1 MSPARLRWGL
11 ILIQIG
17 VLVLLRNTGV
27 LNDNFWIALLVYSP
41 FLLIAIGIEKI
52 FAKSKFKVIS
62 YLSVV
67 AIFVGGL
74 YVAFDT
80 SWGGEETSF
89 FSQTTFQKE
98 YLPEIKTVN
107 ATLELD
113 NTDLTIR
120 DSGDDLVYGR
130 FDEFTRKPK
139 IDYDYTD
146 DSFTVKL
153 IGRANSLL
161 GGAIRIDTD
170 EIQDWYLKFCNKVP
184 LDLDCTGDNSDL
196 HLNLSTTPLRNL
208 KVEANDAVIYI
219 KLGKLEPLVHVFV
232 DGSDSRLRLRVPNET
247 GIKVTGDEYGSYLKQ
262 IGFEESDGV
271 YTNSGYDTLQTKY
284 EIDLEPKLT
293 DFSLDYF

>member
-67 AIFVGGL
+67 AIFVGGI

>member
-27 LNDNFWIALLVYSP
+27 LNDNFWADLLVFSP

-52 FAKSKFKVIS
+52 FSRSKMKAIS
-62 YLSVV
+62 YVSPI

-74 YVAFDT
+74 WIAFAG
-80 SWGGEETSF
+80 SWGGEQTSF
-89 FSQTTFQKE
+89 FSQTTFLKE
-98 YLPEIKTVN
+98 YQPEVKNVN
-107 ATLELD
+107 ATLKLD

-130 FDEFTRKPK
+130 FDEFTRKPD

-146 DSFTVKL
+146 DSFTVKFA
-153 IGRANSLL
+153 GRGNSLL
-161 GGAIRIDTD
+161 GGAIRIDTG

-196 HLNLSTTPLRNL
+196 HLNLSTTPLRSL
-208 KVEANDAVIYI
+208 KVNADDAVIYI

-232 DGSDSRLRLRVPNET
+232 DGSDSRLRLRVPTAT
-247 GIKVTGDEYGSYLKQ
+247 GVKITGDDYSSYLRQ

-271 YTNSGYDTLQTKY
+271 FTNSGFDTMQTRY